1 MGAENTNVQNHDEL
15 INKSLEEIDELV
27 KGMEKAE
34 EEQIS
39 KALPQDDATP
49 DEVSQDTPPAEEGAE
64 QDQAPT
70 QEGAGDDADV
80 DTDTEAEENEQE
92 DDEVEKSLEDTMKG
106 NEGVRKALEV
116 SEFLDELVKGISTVI
131 GNQSVTLNKSLA
143 SNEQSQALLAK
154 SFEGIVKSQKAV
166 IGITGKLQKSIHA
179 LTERLEAV
187 EAQPL
192 VRKSVPNAKAIEK
205 SFPASTGAQNS
216 GNTTNSTLSKGVAV
230 QRLSEEVMKGNS
242 SLMNDVL
249 ALEGSGNFN
258 SLSAEAKTFLG
269 LTQ

>member
-1 MGAENTNVQNHDEL
+1 MGAENTSVNHEEL
-15 INKSLEEIDELV
+15 INKSLDEIESLV
-27 KGMEKAE
+27 KGMETAE

-39 KALPQDDATP
+39 KAVPQEDATP
-49 DEVSQDTPPAEEGAE
+49 DEVSQDTPPPTEDGQE
-64 QDQAPT
+64 DQQPT
-70 QEGAGDDADV
+70 DEGAGDDADV
-80 DTDTEAEENEQE
+80 DTDTESEENEQE

-131 GNQSVTLNKSLA
+131 GNQGATLSKSIS

-154 SFEGIVKSQKAV
+154 SFKGIVDSQKAV
-166 IGITGKLQKSIHA
+166 LTVTSNLQKSIHA

-187 EAQPL
+187 ESQPL

-216 GNTTNSTLSKGVAV
+216 GNTASNTLSKGVAV

>member
-1 MGAENTNVQNHDEL
+1 MGAENTNVNHDEL
-15 INKSLEEIDELV
+15 INKSLEDIDNMV
-27 KGMEKAE
+27 KSMEKAE

-49 DEVSQDTPPAEEGAE
+49 DEVSQDTPPPAEED

-70 QEGAGDDADV
+70 EEQGDDADV

-131 GNQSVTLNKSLA
+131 GNQGASLNKSIA
-143 SNEQSQALLAK
+143 SNEHSQELLAK

-166 IGITGKLQKSIHA
+166 LTVTGNLQKSIHA
-179 LTERLEAV
+179 LTERLDAV

-192 VRKSVPNAKAIEK
+192 VRKSVPNAKALEK
-205 SFPASTGAQNS
+205 SFPASTGAQGS
-216 GNTTNSTLSKGVAV
+216 GNTASNTLSKGVAV
-230 QRLSEEVMKGNS
+230 QRLSEEVMKGNN

-249 ALEGSGNFN
+249 ALEGSGNFD